1 MTTEIQAQKEF
12 LMAVTNPDDEP
23 LKTYKVYVHETSV
36 FEVEALNDDD
46 AKTIAAEG
54 EIWGA
59 PGRIRHKCEKCG
71 EYTTV
76 PGGTG
81 DYDCY
86 LEAELQE

>member
-23 LKTYKVYVHETSV
+23 LKTYTVYVHETSV
-36 FEVEALNDDD
+36 FEVEALSEDH

-54 EIWGA
+54 EIWGS
-59 PGRIRHKCEKCG
+59 PGGIRHRCDKCG
-71 EYTTV
+71 EHTDV

-81 DYDCY
+81 NYDCY
-86 LEAELQE
+86 LEAEEN